1 MYLRSTAR
9 KGRLEYAVLIFF
21 IMDYPVMIRT
31 SNLVVWR
38 KFGQPKGATAPSMK
52 VVIASTLT
60 SLSHSLSS
68 ECQDAEKQKKV
79 IKCFFLFQ
87 GSSQRWKVCR
97 RVIDP
102 HLILFMKA
110 N

>member
-1 MYLRSTAR
+1 
-9 KGRLEYAVLIFF
+9 
-21 IMDYPVMIRT
+21 MIRT
-31 SNLVVWR
+31 SNLVVRR

-60 SLSHSLSS
+60 SLSLSHSLLS